1 VTQAEAPDL
10 VENDFQPID
19 EILRMLRQKQG
30 TGATDEEPVGEQP
43 AEDEP

>member
-1 VTQAEAPDL
+1 
-10 VENDFQPID
+10 
-19 EILRMLRQKQG
+19 MLRQKQG